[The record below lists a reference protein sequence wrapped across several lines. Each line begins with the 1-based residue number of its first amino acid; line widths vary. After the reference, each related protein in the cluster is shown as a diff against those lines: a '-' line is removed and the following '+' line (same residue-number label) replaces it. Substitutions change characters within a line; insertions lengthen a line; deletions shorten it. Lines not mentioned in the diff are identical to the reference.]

1 MPCGDDRRL
10 YAFCYGEAMEQ
21 EGVEMKTLIALA
33 ILLAGNCWG
42 QMPLTIT
49 NDSSLVGFME
59 IRLEAVTAYVTRETV
74 TNLVHAK
81 QYLNNSYGCLLTAC
95 KQDHSFWQD
104 SPCWPFEGGTTR
116 YNPDKRIVEV
126 REIVRPTLDWNG
138 KPFSIELENK
148 LLDKWEERR
157 VVEPPAPIIE
167 RWVIVPLWSKT
178 DIDSLVSSNFTF
190 QLEKKEA
197 K

>member
-1 MPCGDDRRL
+1 
-10 YAFCYGEAMEQ
+10 
-21 EGVEMKTLIALA
+21 MKTLIALA

-74 TNLVHAK
+74 TNRVHAK
-81 QYLNNSYGCLLTAC
+81 QYWHQPSLILLTGKPASEGSWL
-95 KQDHSFWQD
+95 DHPAPYWGDFNTNIRD
-104 SPCWPFEGGTTR
+104 
-116 YNPDKRIVEV
+116 NPDKRLVEV
-126 REIVRPTLDWNG
+126 REIVRATLEWNG